1 MRGPHLQ
8 IPTRIAP
15 RVPHLWSL
23 VKAFVIQPSY
33 CLLYLSSWMLTS
45 TQKVNSSMR
54 PYFTKPEI
62 IWGVVY
68 WWWPPIFK
76 FQLVSHPG
84 SHTREAWWKHL
95 WSNLATA
102 FFFSRVKFWGDR
114 SGQNWARMARVD
126 RRDCGQKVCRCCSD
140 VVVLWF
146 FYMGL
151 WWILSSNHHLKII
164 TPEMI
169 SNYTRVVALSTSHP
183 KQYFLFS
190 GNGNTYYRTTCQSNS
205 SNHLRWW

>member
-8 IPTRIAP
+8 IPTCIAP

-45 TQKVNSSMR
+45 TQEVNGSMR
-54 PYFTKPEI
+54 PYSTKPEI

-84 SHTREAWWKHL
+84 SHTCEAWWKHL

-102 FFFSRVKFWGDR
+102 FFI
-114 SGQNWARMARVD
+114 WAPGCLLQRKKATVACD
-126 RRDCGQKVCRCCSD
+126 HTPPNLKLFEV
-140 VVVLWF
+140 WF
-146 FYMGL
+146 TGGGPP
-151 WWILSSNHHLKII
+151 SSNFNL
-164 TPEMI
+164 
-169 SNYTRVVALSTSHP
+169 
-183 KQYFLFS
+183 
-190 GNGNTYYRTTCQSNS
+190 YRTQGPTLVKPGESICDPT
-205 SNHLRWW
+205 